1 MDYLSIRELAEMQLS
16 GLPTT
21 ERRIR
26 EKAKKENWQC
36 RKRQGRGGG
45 MEYAVSSLPQP
56 IQQAITAKQTA
67 DLLAQA
73 RQPETSSPATLPA
86 PQEAQL
92 PLSLESQ
99 TAALNQLTHKQKN
112 CASARC
118 AIVQDIL
125 HTGNALGFSRKRAI
139 AYFLEQLH
147 AGTLPERLSRLVGIA
162 NARNNNQ
169 RMVSPRTLASWVDA
183 YVQSDKDANRRLLA
197 LSPAATK
204 LERSPFAENWL
215 PRFVKWHKTPQKPAL
230 AHSYERFKAQW
241 LADGLPANELPSLR
255 KVHRVWNKLPKTF
268 REQGR
273 STGQAYLTLLPY
285 VKRDWH
291 VLQPNQVWIV
301 DGHSFKA
308 RVKHRDHGQPYVPEI
323 TLVVDGCTR
332 KILGFSIT
340 TGESSKAVADA
351 LRMALKH
358 GGLPVLIYSDN
369 GKGETGRD
377 ITGELTGFCP
387 RLDIEHKTGTPGRA
401 QGRGIIEGLWDITL
415 IKQAKTYASYHG
427 KDMDKSAGHLMYRKT
442 NSWANAEMK
451 GKALSD
457 EQRRYQSKMPS
468 FQQFFAD
475 LLAVLDEY
483 NAKPHSAH
491 PKKPDGVHFSPNEYW
506 DYRMAQ
512 LPIEQRPEQ
521 ISEEEMRLLERSME
535 ARTVQR
541 GWIQFNHAGYF
552 NTALAPY
559 DGQKL
564 LIAYDWDDA
573 SHIEVYQP
581 DGRFVCTAQLNGNTR
596 AAFENVDSMA
606 DTQRKKRVAKQI
618 RLKQNQIQRI
628 QMDADGGNTIEH
640 TPDFAQI
647 LPSEPVPA
655 NEHEFDLLD
664 RLSGGDEDEYSAPPQ
679 RQYFN
684 FG

>member
-1 MDYLSIRELAEMQLS
+1 MDYLIIRELAEMQLS

-255 KVHRVWNKLPKTF
+255 KVHRVGNKRPKTF
-268 REQGR
+268 RAQGR
-273 STGQAYLTLLPY
+273 STGQAYFTLLPY

-401 QGRGIIEGLWDITL
+401 QGRGIIEGLWDITQ
-415 IKQAKTYASYHG
+415 KRGAS
-427 KDMDKSAGHLMYRKT
+427 DVS
-442 NSWANAEMK
+442 
-451 GKALSD
+451 
-457 EQRRYQSKMPS
+457 
-468 FQQFFAD
+468 
-475 LLAVLDEY
+475 
-483 NAKPHSAH
+483 
-491 PKKPDGVHFSPNEYW
+491 
-506 DYRMAQ
+506 
-512 LPIEQRPEQ
+512 
-521 ISEEEMRLLERSME
+521 
-535 ARTVQR
+535 
-541 GWIQFNHAGYF
+541 
-552 NTALAPY
+552 
-559 DGQKL
+559 
-564 LIAYDWDDA
+564 
-573 SHIEVYQP
+573 
-581 DGRFVCTAQLNGNTR
+581 
-596 AAFENVDSMA
+596 
-606 DTQRKKRVAKQI
+606 
-618 RLKQNQIQRI
+618 QNQ
-628 QMDADGGNTIEH
+628 
-640 TPDFAQI
+640 
-647 LPSEPVPA
+647 
-655 NEHEFDLLD
+655 
-664 RLSGGDEDEYSAPPQ
+664 
-679 RQYFN
+679 
-684 FG
+684 